1 MRSWRRSVADAPLSG
16 IAVVVTRPEA
26 QARTLALELEG
37 LGARVARVP
46 LVEIA
51 EVEDEAA
58 LDAAGRALASYD
70 WVVFT
75 SANGVRAFGERLTLS
90 VQGPR
95 VAVVGPATA
104 NALRESGTEPT
115 FVGAG
120 AAESIAAGLDSPE
133 GARVLLLQADIAGS
147 GLADALRERGAL
159 VDAVTAYRTVGRVPT
174 EGERQALDEADAIVL
189 ASGSA
194 ARSLAALEPAGAG
207 ALIACIGPKTASAA
221 REVGLRVD
229 LVADETTAD
238 GMIRALVEH
247 YGEST

>member
-75 SANGVRAFGERLTLS
+75 SANGVL
-90 VQGPR
+90 
-95 VAVVGPATA
+95 GPATA

-133 GARVLLLQADIAGS
+133 GARVLLLQADIAGPE
-147 GLADALRERGAL
+147 LADALRERGAL

-174 EGERQALDEADAIVL
+174 EAERQALDEADAIVL